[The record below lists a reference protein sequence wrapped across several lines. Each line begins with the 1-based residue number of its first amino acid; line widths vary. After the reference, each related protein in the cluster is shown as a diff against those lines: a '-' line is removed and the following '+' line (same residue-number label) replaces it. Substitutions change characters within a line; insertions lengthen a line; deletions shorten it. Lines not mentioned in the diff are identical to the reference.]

1 MCIELA
7 ELPDV
12 LVPGVIPSIELT
24 YRETWFTETG
34 WYLADEVDQVLDKAE
49 KTISTLGRENARL
62 EKQVSELKDRLILER
77 TRR

>member
-1 MCIELA
+1 MVVLT

-49 KTISTLGRENARL
+49 RTISTLGRENARL
-62 EKQVSELKDRLILER
+62 EKLVSRLKDQLIIER
-77 TRR
+77 SR

>member
-1 MCIELA
+1 MSVMLSD
-7 ELPDV
+7 LPSV

-49 KTISTLGRENARL
+49 RTISTLGRENARL
-62 EKQVSELKDRLILER
+62 EKQVSRLKDQLIIER
-77 TRR
+77 SR

>member
-1 MCIELA
+1 MSVMLSD
-7 ELPDV
+7 LPSV

-49 KTISTLGRENARL
+49 RTISTLGRENARL
-62 EKQVSELKDRLILER
+62 EKLVSRLKDQLIIER
-77 TRR
+77 SR